1 MSRRVLLSAASFSAF
16 VLAAPLA
23 SSVAWAAETPAPADA
38 AAAEAPD
45 VVDKVVVT
53 AAPYAVSLDTV
64 TSSVN
69 VVTRDQLDT
78 APAAGLGDVL
88 NGLPGLRS
96 TFYGPGASRPV
107 IRGLSGP
114 RVMVLQ
120 NGVGQVDASA
130 LSPDHAVASDPG
142 EASRI
147 EVLRGP
153 STLAYG
159 GSGIGGVVN
168 MLDDRVPSSP
178 AADGVE
184 GRLSAS
190 VSSVDDGWAYSGAL
204 KAGKG
209 PLVFAADV
217 SSRRTDD
224 YSIPT
229 AAVSDRLAA
238 RDGLTVDPDHKVK
251 NTDVEVDAYGAGV
264 SYVHDRGFI
273 GASVKRTDTT
283 YGVPYEQIL
292 APIDPDAE
300 GPVSIH
306 LQQTR
311 YDLRGEQALDNP
323 WFEKVRVSLGYA
335 DYEHAE
341 VSVEDGEV
349 GTRFLSHGT
358 EGRVELVH
366 REHEGHQGAIG
377 FQALDRHFEA
387 IGDEAFVPS
396 TSIKEYGIFT
406 LQRLDRGKWGVDAG
420 LRFDTRELKTATAT
434 RDFDNVSA
442 SLGVF
447 YKPTEAL
454 FTALTLSRNGRA
466 PTEFELFA
474 DGPHPGTGGYE
485 VGDDSLDSETVTS
498 LEATAR
504 WNSDRL
510 RLEGHLWAAK
520 YDSFIEEA
528 PTGEIEDDLP
538 VFQYFQTK
546 ADFHGAE
553 LEASYEAWRGASQS
567 IRLETTFDWVH
578 GDTDAG
584 VPARIPPWALGGSVV
599 WTAPRVETTLEVRR
613 VAEQDRVADF
623 ELPTDGYTVVNL
635 KATFKPI
642 EGSPLRLFIDGRNLT
657 DAEIREHVSFLK
669 DIAPS
674 PGRSVRAGVAWKF

>member
-1 MSRRVLLSAASFSAF
+1 
-16 VLAAPLA
+16 
-23 SSVAWAAETPAPADA
+23 
-38 AAAEAPD
+38 
-45 VVDKVVVT
+45 
-53 AAPYAVSLDTV
+53 V

-78 APAAGLGDVL
+78 APAGGLGDVL

-96 TFYGPGASRPV
+96 TFFGPGASRPV

-159 GSGIGGVVN
+159 GSGIGGGGHK
-168 MLDDRVPSSP
+168 DHDRGPSSP
-178 AADGVE
+178 AAHRAQ

-190 VSSVDDGWAYSGAL
+190 GSAGDRGDALYGAV

-209 PLVFAADV
+209 PIVFAVDFT
-217 SSRRTDD
+217 SRRTDD

-264 SYVHDRGFI
+264 SYVHDRGFF
-273 GASVKRTDTT
+273 GVSVKKTDTT
-283 YGVPYEQIL
+283 YGVPYPQVL

-311 YDLRGEQALDNP
+311 YDLRGEQELDSK
-323 WFEKVRVSLGYA
+323 WFEKVRVSVGYA

-341 VSVEDGEV
+341 VSVEDGEA
-349 GTRFLSHGT
+349 GTRFLSDGV
-358 EGRVELVH
+358 EGRFELVH
-366 REHEGHQGAIG
+366 REHDGHQGAIG
-377 FQALDRHFEA
+377 VQALSRSFEA

-396 TSIKEYGIFT
+396 TDIKEYGIFT
-406 LQRLDRGKWGVDAG
+406 LQRLDRGTWGLDAG
-420 LRFDTRELKTATAT
+420 LRFDTRELKTPTEK
-434 RDFDNVSA
+434 RDFDNVSG

-447 YKPTEAL
+447 LKPTDNL
-454 FTALTLSRNGRA
+454 FYALTLSRNGRA

-474 DGPHPGTGGYE
+474 DGPHAGTGSYE
-485 VGDDSLDSETVTS
+485 VGDAGLDNETVTS
-498 LEATAR
+498 LEATVR
-504 WNSDRL
+504 WKNDRL
-510 RLEGHLWAAK
+510 RAEGHLWAAK
-520 YDSFIEEA
+520 YDNFIEQA
-528 PTGEIEDDLP
+528 PTGAIEDDLP

-553 LEASYEAWRGASQS
+553 FEASYDAWRGATQS

-578 GDTDAG
+578 GKTDVG
-584 VPARIPPWALGGSVV
+584 VPARIPPWSLGGSVV
-599 WTAPRVETTLEVRR
+599 WTAPRVESTLEWRR
-613 VAEQDRVADF
+613 VAE
-623 ELPTDGYTVVNL
+623 
-635 KATFKPI
+635 
-642 EGSPLRLFIDGRNLT
+642 
-657 DAEIREHVSFLK
+657 
-669 DIAPS
+669 
-674 PGRSVRAGVAWKF
+674 

>member
-1 MSRRVLLSAASFSAF
+1 MPRRVLLSAASLLAF
-16 VLAAPLA
+16 ALVAPLA
-23 SSVAWAAETPAPADA
+23 Q
-38 AAAEAPD
+38 AAEAPAAAPD
-45 VVDKVVVT
+45 PNLVDRVVVT

-78 APAAGLGDVL
+78 APAGGLGDVL

-96 TFYGPGASRPV
+96 TFFGPGASRPV

-168 MLDDRVPSSP
+168 MIDDRVPSSP
-178 AADGVE
+178 AANGPE

-190 VSSVDDGWAYSGAL
+190 VSSVDDGYAYSGAV

-209 PLVFAADV
+209 PIVFAVDFT
-217 SSRRTDD
+217 SRRTDD

-264 SYVHDRGFI
+264 SYVHDRGFF
-273 GASVKRTDTT
+273 GVSVKKTDTT
-283 YGVPYEQIL
+283 YGVPYPQVL

-311 YDLRGEQALDNP
+311 YDLRGEQELDSK
-323 WFEKVRVSLGYA
+323 WFEKVRVSVGYA

-341 VSVEDGEV
+341 VSVEDGEA
-349 GTRFLSHGT
+349 GTRFLSDGV
-358 EGRVELVH
+358 EGRFELVH
-366 REHEGHQGAIG
+366 REHDGHQGAIG
-377 FQALDRHFEA
+377 VQALSRSFEA

-396 TSIKEYGIFT
+396 TDIKEYGIFT
-406 LQRLDRGKWGVDAG
+406 LQRLDRGTWGLDAG
-420 LRFDTRELKTATAT
+420 LRFDTRELKTPTEK
-434 RDFDNVSA
+434 RDFDNVSG

-447 YKPTEAL
+447 LKPTDNL
-454 FTALTLSRNGRA
+454 FYALTLSRNGRA

-474 DGPHPGTGGYE
+474 DGPHAGTGSYE
-485 VGDDSLDSETVTS
+485 VGDAGLDNETVTS
-498 LEATAR
+498 LEATVR
-504 WNSDRL
+504 WKNDRL
-510 RLEGHLWAAK
+510 RAEGHLWAAK
-520 YDSFIEEA
+520 YDNFIEQA
-528 PTGEIEDDLP
+528 PTGAIEDDLP

-553 LEASYEAWRGASQS
+553 FEASYDAWRGATQS

-578 GDTDAG
+578 GKTDVG
-584 VPARIPPWALGGSVV
+584 VPARIPPWSLGGSVV

-642 EGSPLRLFIDGRNLT
+642 ADSPLRLFVDGRNLT
-657 DAEIREHVSFLK
+657 DEEIREHASFLK